1 MPKISIFDQKS
12 WFFQSGYTCSYGRYM
27 AGKMHL
33 GCLRLI
39 LSAFTIS
46 GVLLVHFS
54 KIRKNRFFDPFFAI
68 YSYIYTHISWFRP
81 LIGHMVLGG
90 CLGTFRLFLAW
101 MAVDRSGP
109 MLLYSTMTKKS
120 PKCEKR
126 VFLQSMIYKG
136 KNSPVE
142 YSNQNILKV
151 WNLSFQNLVSEYAYR
166 F

>member
-1 MPKISIFDQKS
+1 MPKITIFDQKS

-27 AGKMHL
+27 AGNMHL

-54 KIRKNRFFDPFFAI
+54 EIRKKSIFWPIFCNLLI
-68 YSYIYTHISWFRP
+68 YIYTHISWFRP

-90 CLGTFRLFLAW
+90 CLGTFRLFLAR
-101 MAVDRSGP
+101 MAVDRSGAL
-109 MLLYSTMTKKS
+109 LLYSTMTKKS

-136 KNSPVE
+136 KNSPAE
-142 YSNQNILKV
+142 YST
-151 WNLSFQNLVSEYAYR
+151 
-166 F
+166 

>member
-1 MPKISIFDQKS
+1 MPKITIFDQKS

-54 KIRKNRFFDPFFAI
+54 KIRKKSIFWPIFLQFTH
-68 YSYIYTHISWFRP
+68 IYTHISWFRP

-90 CLGTFRLFLAW
+90 CLGTFRLFLAQ
-101 MAVDRSGP
+101 MAAVRWGAL
-109 MLLYSTMTKKS
+109 LLYSTMTNRS

-142 YSNQNILKV
+142 YST
-151 WNLSFQNLVSEYAYR
+151 
-166 F
+166 